1 MSWTGKRVTLR
12 DVHNLVRRLK
22 AKRRGAT
29 TVEDRLEAVL
39 RKFCSVR
46 GNTASIFVDDR
57 KTTQTIT
64 MQTRQM
70 GRFSDAFPEVVL
82 LDSTH
87 GTNAAKY
94 KLFSF
99 MIEDTFGHVSTA
111 FCPD

>member
-46 GNTASIFVDDR
+46 GNTASIFR

-70 GRFSDAFPEVVL
+70 GRFFDAFPEVVL